1 MFAAALVALG
11 LIGAAPAQLQPDEVE
26 RLAKEGWTAARAAAV
41 KGGSPDSLAPARRAV
56 AELEKPLSG
65 TALRLQREYA
75 RSLISAAMAA
85 AQDERGEMELHLTQA
100 RDLSDR
106 LELVKQPAVWPLAID
121 EAEGELWLEVD
132 RYAEAVKAY
141 RRAAARP
148 GAVSA
153 LLGLARSAARTGDHA
168 LACDSYRRWLQHAP
182 ADAASQEARD
192 HVARCAP

>member
-1 MFAAALVALG
+1 
-11 LIGAAPAQLQPDEVE
+11 
-26 RLAKEGWTAARAAAV
+26 
-41 KGGSPDSLAPARRAV
+41 
-56 AELEKPLSG
+56 
-65 TALRLQREYA
+65 
-75 RSLISAAMAA
+75 MAA

-153 LLGLARSAARTGDHA
+153 LLGLARSAARAGDHA